1 MIVSNLDDAARY
13 GAISER
19 IALAIDW
26 LKANTGNYP
35 EPGTSVGIGMG
46 VIVKSE
52 SPMLVNREMAR
63 LEAHRKYI
71 DIHVPVKGNETIGWA
86 PVADLVHALAPY
98 DDDRDI
104 AFYGDSARSLL
115 HLRPGQIAVFFPE
128 DAHAPNIG
136 IGLHTKLCVKIPCL

>member
-1 MIVSNLDDAARY
+1 MIVSDLTDAARY
-13 GAISER
+13 GAMSER
-19 IALAIDW
+19 IALAIGW
-26 LKANTGNYP
+26 LAANHGAYP
-35 EPGTSVGIGMG
+35 EPGTSVEIGLG

-63 LEAHRKYI
+63 LEAHRKFI

-86 PVADLVHALAPY
+86 PVAQLCHTLEPY

-104 AFYGDSARSLL
+104 AFYGDSARCLL
-115 HLRPGQIAVFFPE
+115 HLCPGQIAIFFPE

-136 IGLHTKLCVKIPCL
+136 IGKHTKLCVKIPC